1 MATVENLNLIDSIKE
16 IISEYGSFCTAE
28 VEAEYSPTV
37 NNQKG
42 NLSHLIEYFNL
53 KDVEVFVYGNW
64 ENPIDNYTL
73 SYEELDYETLEYILE
88 LAQKYELQQIELSGW
103 DYRDEVP
110 SFKSMAKIEVTLT
123 FIYDTEEDVS
133 DWNTAVN
140 GKGEKIKF
148 IKTLEDAEATAY
160 SELENN
166 SPYDFT
172 LRSNWVE

>member
-37 NNQKG
+37 RNQKG
-42 NLSHLIEYFNL
+42 NLSHLIEYFNI

-88 LAQKYELQQIELSGW
+88 LAQKYESQQI
-103 DYRDEVP
+103 DH
-110 SFKSMAKIEVTLT
+110 
-123 FIYDTEEDVS
+123 
-133 DWNTAVN
+133 
-140 GKGEKIKF
+140 
-148 IKTLEDAEATAY
+148 
-160 SELENN
+160 
-166 SPYDFT
+166 
-172 LRSNWVE
+172 